1 MHSACQILNTSM
13 LEYRFILWKMIKNFF
28 HILSFFAVESAASPW
43 YTNIQVEENVLILS
57 PAFILIIW
65 LNKGGSSLWPVLS

>member
-1 MHSACQILNTSM
+1 M
-13 LEYRFILWKMIKNFF
+13 LIYLVENDQKNF
-28 HILSFFAVESAASPW
+28 HILSFFAVESAASSW
-43 YTNIQVEENVLILS
+43 YTNIQVEEDVLILS

>member
-13 LEYRFILWKMIKNFF
+13 LEYRFILWKMIKKFF
-28 HILSFFAVESAASPW
+28 HILSFFAVESAAPSW